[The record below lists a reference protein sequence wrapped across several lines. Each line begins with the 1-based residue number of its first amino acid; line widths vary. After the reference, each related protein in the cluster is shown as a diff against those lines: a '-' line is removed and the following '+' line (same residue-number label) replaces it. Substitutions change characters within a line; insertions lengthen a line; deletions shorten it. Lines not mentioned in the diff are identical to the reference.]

1 LAELLLVLQ
10 FLQARWFPTRHLL
23 RCLQLLA
30 QCRRLRKR
38 FRKKQEMNHL
48 QEVLQQEQRYDDFEN
63 VTFNDTNRSQ
73 Q

>member
-1 LAELLLVLQ
+1 
-10 FLQARWFPTRHLL
+10 
-23 RCLQLLA
+23 
-30 QCRRLRKR
+30 
-38 FRKKQEMNHL
+38 MNHL

>member
-1 LAELLLVLQ
+1 
-10 FLQARWFPTRHLL
+10 
-23 RCLQLLA
+23 LLA